1 MQSWL
6 LYYSLPGLVGYLP
19 DKYLCHFIHL
29 AEGVYI
35 LLGDGITPVQLARA
49 CDLLQTF
56 NKDFQ
61 HLYSKKTQ
69 WKSQL
74 YIQILISFCN
84 HYTVGLIRILNPAD
98 TSFLFVSCCSCCCFK
113 VTCPRLVSLCQT
125 NILKPLSNI
134 LSDNNIYFSQ
144 RGEKA
149 AGVLII
155 PLGLFLFIFGKRN
168 NKKKIIFVA
177 LLLNKEKSV
186 CGSEEFLRYVHPD
199 GLTVLC
205 LCPYVLI
212 EKAKLLWSIFLG

>member
-1 MQSWL
+1 M
-6 LYYSLPGLVGYLP
+6 
-19 DKYLCHFIHL
+19 
-29 AEGVYI
+29 
-35 LLGDGITPVQLARA
+35 TPVQLTRA
-49 CDLLQTF
+49 WDLPQTF
-56 NKDFQ
+56 YKDFQ

-84 HYTVGLIRILNPAD
+84 HYTVGLIRILNPAN

-168 NKKKIIFVA
+168 NKKKNYFCSIAAQQREIGLWLRRIFKICSSWWFDSVMSLSICVNRKSQA
-177 LLLNKEKSV
+177 IVKYLLRINSLIDWLKK
-186 CGSEEFLRYVHPD
+186 GKP
-199 GLTVLC
+199 LTVC
-205 LCPYVLI
+205 FPHN
-212 EKAKLLWSIFLG
+212 